1 MEKKV
6 SRPSR
11 GTRKRDVPLTEAGIY
26 AAALRLIDAEGV
38 EALTMRKLATA
49 LDANPMS
56 LYYHVPN
63 KEAVMRGVTRMVGA
77 QFRTVTPEGASWQE
91 RTRLLAADLRSLAH
105 RHPRLMAYSFTRQ
118 PDFIQADDPFWTA
131 LTAIVEAAGVP
142 RSEVPELA
150 ALMVAVVVG
159 VLAAELNGSLHRW
172 ATLESSPA
180 NDGEEEDGL
189 TVPDSADVAPEGPD
203 QDRMFRLLTDT
214 LIMGLEGRL
223 TAERDGHDT
232 GR

>member
-1 MEKKV
+1 M
-6 SRPSR
+6 
-11 GTRKRDVPLTEAGIY
+11 PLTEAGIY

-49 LDANPMS
+49 VDANPMS

-63 KEAVMRGVTRMVGA
+63 KEAVIRGVTRMVGA
-77 QFRTVTPEGASWQE
+77 QFRTVTPEDASWQE
-91 RTRLLAADLRSLAH
+91 RTRLLAADLRTLAC
-105 RHPRLMAYSFTRQ
+105 RHPRLMAYSFTQ
-118 PDFIQADDPFWTA
+118 EPDFIQADDPFWTA

-142 RSEVPELA
+142 RSEVPEVA
-150 ALMVAVVVG
+150 ALLVAVVVG

-172 ATLESSPA
+172 ATLESPA
-180 NDGEEEDGL
+180 SDDGQEEDGAAGA
-189 TVPDSADVAPEGPD
+189 DGADVAPEGPD
-203 QDRMFRLLTDT
+203 QDRMFRLLTDM

-223 TAERDGHDT
+223 TAERDGRDT

>member
-1 MEKKV
+1 M
-6 SRPSR
+6 
-11 GTRKRDVPLTEAGIY
+11 PLTEAGIY

-105 RHPRLMAYSFTRQ
+105 RHPGLMAYSFTRQ

-180 NDGEEEDGL
+180 NDGEEEDGP
-189 TVPDSADVAPEGPD
+189 TVPDSADVAPQGPD

-223 TAERDGHDT
+223 TAERDGRDT